1 MRRKTCHP
9 AANADREPN
18 AVKVD
23 IHKLLSKWNDVGYVE
38 PHGRGY
44 RARLFFRGRRLRGSV
59 RENIKTAEADLI
71 DMRRCSFPDLS
82 REIAAF
88 QTANGVV
95 FIASFNV

>member
-1 MRRKTCHP
+1 MCHP
-9 AANADREPN
+9 AAHADREPD
-18 AVKVD
+18 AVKGD
-23 IHKLLSKWNDVGYVE
+23 LHKLLSKWNDVGYVE

-44 RARLFFRGRRLRGSV
+44 RARLFCRGRTLRGSV

-71 DMRRCSFPDLS
+71 DMRRCFFPDLA

-88 QTANGVV
+88 QAANGAV